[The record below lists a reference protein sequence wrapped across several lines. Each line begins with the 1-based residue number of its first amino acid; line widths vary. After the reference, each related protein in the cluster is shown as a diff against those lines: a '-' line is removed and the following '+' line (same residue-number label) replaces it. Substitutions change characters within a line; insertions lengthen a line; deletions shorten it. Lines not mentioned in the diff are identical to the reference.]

1 MYPIIDK
8 KKTAERLKRMM
19 NLSGKTPVDI
29 QEYLGLSCVQTV
41 YRWLEGIN
49 IPSVDNLYALSQMFN
64 IPMDA
69 MIGGNRKNLDFYPV
83 KFMVFDWMWHL
94 SGRNGLRCFR
104 TRWKYTRKTSKHGM
118 MRGERATMA
127 GL

>member
-1 MYPIIDK
+1 
-8 KKTAERLKRMM
+8 MM

-69 MIGGNRKNLDFYPV
+69 MIGGNRKNLEFYPV
-83 KFMVFDWMWHL
+83 KFMVFDWGEGFMDVRIRTF
-94 SGRNGLRCFR
+94 SRRNGHILSYFQYFIKESKAISR
-104 TRWKYTRKTSKHGM
+104 TKR
-118 MRGERATMA
+118 
-127 GL
+127 